1 MTDSFKISYSSAD
14 SSGTVS
20 WRCPSN
26 IALVKYWGKRE
37 RQLPSNP
44 SLSFSLAECFTETT
58 IEYEIIEAYSSPVV
72 NFSFNGVSN
81 PRFQER
87 INEFV
92 QNLIIDIPALEH
104 LQLNIRSRNSFP
116 HSAGIASSASA
127 FGSIALCLC
136 SIEQKIVGQV
146 TGNMD
151 FYKKASYLARL
162 GSGSACRSIYPGF
175 VVWGD
180 SEFHNNF
187 SNLHASPLPFDV
199 HADFRN
205 IRDTILVVSS
215 EQKKLSSS
223 AGHDLMKTHPFAMGR
238 YSQAQKNLNLLITAL
253 QNGDIDLFV
262 QIVELEAMSLHALI
276 MSSGSGTMLI
286 KPNTLS
292 MIEKIVD
299 FRKTTKVPV
308 CYTLDA
314 GPNIHLIYPEKYK
327 EKILSFVEADLI
339 ALCEDQYIIFD
350 KLGAGPVEI
359 KQ

>member
-1 MTDSFKISYSSAD
+1 MTPFKISYSSAD
-14 SSGTVS
+14 ASGVVS

-58 IEYEIIEAYSSPVV
+58 IEYEIIEAYASPVV
-72 NFSFNGVSN
+72 SFSFNGTSN

-87 INEFV
+87 INTLV
-92 QNLIIDIPALEH
+92 QNLIIDIPAIEH
-104 LQLNIRSRNSFP
+104 LRLNINSKNSFP

-136 SIEQKIVGQV
+136 SIEQKIEGRV

-151 FYKKASYLARL
+151 FYRKASYLARI
-162 GSGSACRSIYPGF
+162 GSGSACRSIYPGY

-180 SEFHNNF
+180 SEFYDNF
-187 SNLHASPLPFDV
+187 SNLYASSLPFDV
-199 HADFRN
+199 HADFRTM
-205 IRDTILVVSS
+205 RDTILVVSS
-215 EQKKLSSS
+215 AEKKLSSS

-238 YSQAQKNLNLLITAL
+238 YSQAQKDLNLLVTAL
-253 QNGDIDLFV
+253 RTGDMDLFV

-276 MSSGSGTMLI
+276 MSSGSGTLLI

-292 MIEKIVD
+292 MIEKIID
-299 FRKTTKVPV
+299 FRKTAKIPV

-327 EKILSFVEADLI
+327 EQIVPFVEAELKP
-339 ALCEDQYIIFD
+339 LCEEQRVIYD
-350 KLGAGPVEI
+350 KLGSGPAQMV
-359 KQ
+359 Q

>member
-44 SLSFSLAECFTETT
+44 SLSFSLAECYTETT
-58 IEYEIIEAYSSPVV
+58 IEYEIIEAYSSPLVS
-72 NFSFNGVSN
+72 FSFNGVPNS
-81 PRFQER
+81 RFQER

-92 QNLIIDIPALEH
+92 QNLIVDIPAIEKLR
-104 LQLNIRSRNSFP
+104 LNIHSKNSFP

-151 FYKKASYLARL
+151 FYKKASYLARI

-180 SEFHNNF
+180 SEFQNNF
-187 SNLHASPLPFDV
+187 SNLYATPLPFDV
-199 HADFRN
+199 HADFRSLC
-205 IRDTILVVSS
+205 DTVLVVSS
-215 EQKKLSSS
+215 AEKKLSSS
-223 AGHDLMKTHPFAMGR
+223 AGHNLMKDHPYAMGR
-238 YSQAQKNLNLLITAL
+238 YNQAEKNLNSLITAL
-253 QNGDIDLFV
+253 RTGDINSFV
-262 QIVELEAMSLHALI
+262 QVIEFEAMSLHALI
-276 MSSGSGTMLI
+276 MSSGEGTMLL

-292 MIEKIVD
+292 MIDKIVD
-299 FRKTTKVPV
+299 FRKATKIPV

-327 EKILSFVEADLI
+327 EKILSFIEADLI

>member
-1 MTDSFKISYSSAD
+1 MTPSFKISYSSGDA
-14 SSGTVS
+14 SGIVT

-72 NFSFNGVSN
+72 DFSFNGVSN
-81 PRFQER
+81 PRFQQR
-87 INEFV
+87 INELV
-92 QNLIIDIPALEH
+92 QNLIIDIPAIEH
-104 LQLNIRSRNSFP
+104 LRLNINSKNSFP

-136 SIEQKIVGQV
+136 SVEQKIEGKV

-151 FYKKASYLARL
+151 FLKKASYLARI
-162 GSGSACRSIYPGF
+162 GSGSACRSIYPGY

-180 SEFHNNF
+180 SEFYNNF
-187 SNLHASPLPFDV
+187 SNLHANPLPFDV
-199 HADFRN
+199 HDDFRN
-205 IRDTILVVSS
+205 MCDTILIVSS
-215 EQKKLSSS
+215 EEKKLSSS

-238 YSQAQKNLNLLITAL
+238 YSQAQKNLNLLVTAL
-253 QNGDIDLFV
+253 QTGDMDLFV

-276 MSSGSGTMLI
+276 MSSGSGTILI